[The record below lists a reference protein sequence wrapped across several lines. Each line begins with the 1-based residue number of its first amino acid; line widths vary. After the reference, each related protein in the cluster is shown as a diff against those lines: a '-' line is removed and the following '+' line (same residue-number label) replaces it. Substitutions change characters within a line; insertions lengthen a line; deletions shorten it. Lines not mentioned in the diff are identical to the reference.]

1 MFWSAAQVAQ
11 FHQDGY
17 LIVDALLT
25 ADECAAYTAEIDE
38 LLAEL
43 RAEARA
49 AGRDPE
55 AALATG
61 VFVGLSLRRESFR
74 TLSEDPR
81 LVDPLESLWGP
92 DIGFL
97 SDKVVFKDAEVG
109 FGSPWHQDYAYW
121 LGSHKISLWIALDDA
136 TEENGCLMLLPGSHR
151 QEYRHDKVRDA
162 STAGGFGNRLDPTKL
177 GLERLPVTAPLPAGG
192 AVFFHDLCLH
202 ASLPNRNGAPR
213 RALIPTYRNL
223 AEPDEDY
230 PSLPAARRIR
240 GTG

>member
-1 MFWSAAQVAQ
+1 MFWTAAQVAQ
-11 FHQDGY
+11 FNADGY

-25 ADECAAYTAEIDE
+25 ADECARYAAEVDD
-38 LLAEL
+38 LVAEL
-43 RAEARA
+43 RAEAVA
-49 AGRDPE
+49 AGQDPQTV
-55 AALATG
+55 LATG
-61 VFVGLSLRRESFR
+61 VFVGLSLRRECFR
-74 TLSEDPR
+74 ALSEDSR

-97 SDKVVFKDAEVG
+97 SDKVVFKDSGVG

-121 LGSHKISLWIALDDA
+121 LGSHKLSLWIALDEA
-136 TEENGCLMLLPGSHR
+136 TEENGCLLLLPGSHR
-151 QEYRHDKVRDA
+151 QEYRHDKVQDA
-162 STAGGFGNRLDPTKL
+162 ATAGGFGNRLDPAKL
-177 GLERLPVTAPLPAGG
+177 GLEREAIVAPLRPGG

-240 GTG
+240 GAG